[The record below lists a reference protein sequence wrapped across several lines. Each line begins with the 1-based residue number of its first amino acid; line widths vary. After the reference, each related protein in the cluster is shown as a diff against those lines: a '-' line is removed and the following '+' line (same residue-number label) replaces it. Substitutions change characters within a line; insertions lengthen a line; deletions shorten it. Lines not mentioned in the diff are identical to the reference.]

1 MTVPGV
7 IREIAATV
15 PALGKLLVRLV
26 RDERIE
32 RKHRVGAGLALAYAV
47 VPIDLIPDRIPVLG
61 KVDDAAVAVLAL
73 TRLVEAAGEDI
84 VREHWDASP
93 ESLDAVLGA
102 LAVAGRFVPKRLRMA
117 ASAVAR

>member
-1 MTVPGV
+1 MSVAGV
-7 IREIAATV
+7 LKEVALAAL
-15 PALGKLLVRLV
+15 ALGKLLVRLA
-26 RDERIE
+26 RDERVA
-32 RKHRVGAGLALAYAV
+32 RRYRVGAGLALAYAV
-47 VPIDLIPDRIPVLG
+47 LPFDLIPDRIPVLG

-73 TRLVEAAGEDI
+73 TRLFEAAGDDI